1 MYDVNRVMLMG
12 RVGST
17 PVRRETKKG
26 VAVTHFSLATNRRI
40 RDAEGAELEPG
51 DERGGR
57 NAKSDDDGGETAGSG
72 ASEKTSWHRVVA
84 WGRQAEYC
92 AQQLK
97 TGHTVFVEGSVRP
110 RKYEAKTG
118 ETRTSFEVHADIV
131 SNLGRRRFEAEDGG
145 EGVAVTA
152 AEVGAQVH

>member
-12 RVGST
+12 RVGSS

-40 RDAEGAELEPG
+40 RDAEGADLEPG

-57 NAKSDDDGGETAGSG
+57 EVRGDDGGEEVVLGG

-97 TGHTVFVEGSVRP
+97 KGHTVFVEGSVRP

-131 SNLGRRRFEAEDGG
+131 SNLGRRRFESDDGV